1 MRSSRLA
8 DLGRTAGRGSN
19 MTGPSLAA
27 RLGAEFLGTFLLVFG
42 GCGAAILAATFLTDD
57 NVQLGIGLLGV
68 SLAFGLSVLAGAY
81 AFGHVSGGHFNPA
94 VTIGLAIAKRFEWK
108 GVLPYIGTQIVAASV
123 AGAVLF
129 AIAKAKPGFSAV
141 ESGFASNG
149 YGDRSPG
156 GYGLVAGLIIEIV
169 ITAVF
174 VYIILGSTD
183 DRAPKGF
190 APIAIG
196 LGLTLVNLVAIP
208 VTNCSANPARSLGVA
223 WFAGGG
229 ALAQVWLFIVAPII
243 GAAIAGATYAIITGA
258 PSADVG
264 IAQNPELDAHEQ
276 AAKRSG

>member
-1 MRSSRLA
+1 MRE
-8 DLGRTAGRGSN
+8 
-19 MTGPSLAA
+19 PSLAA
-27 RLGAEFLGTFLLVFG
+27 KLGAEFLGTFVLVFG
-42 GCGAAILAATFLTDD
+42 GCGAAVLAAKFLTQDS
-57 NVQLGIGLLGV
+57 VQLGIGFVGV
-68 SLAFGLSVLAGAY
+68 SLAFGLAVLAGAQ

-94 VTIGLAIAKRFEWK
+94 VTIGLAIAKRFQWK
-108 GVLPYIGTQIVAASV
+108 GVLPYIVIQLVSASV

-129 AIAKAKPGFSAV
+129 AIANGKAGFSAV

-156 GYGLVAGLIIEIV
+156 GYGLLSGLIVEIV

-183 DRAPKGF
+183 DRAPKGL
-190 APIAIG
+190 APVAIG

-223 WFAGGG
+223 WFAGPA
-229 ALAQVWLFIVAPII
+229 ALGQVWLFFVAPII
-243 GAAIAGATYAIITGA
+243 GAAIAGATYTIITGA

-264 IAQNPELDAHEQ
+264 VAQNPEVESETRRETA
-276 AAKRSG
+276 

>member
-1 MRSSRLA
+1 MRQ
-8 DLGRTAGRGSN
+8 
-19 MTGPSLAA
+19 PSLAA
-27 RLGAEFLGTFLLVFG
+27 KLGAEALGTFLLVFG

-57 NVQLGIGLLGV
+57 SVQLGIGFVGV
-68 SLAFGLSVLAGAY
+68 SLAFGLSVLVGAY

-108 GVLPYIGTQIVAASV
+108 GVLPYIVTQLVAASL

-129 AIAKAKPGFSAV
+129 AIASGKQGFNAV

-174 VYIILGSTD
+174 VYVILGATD

-196 LGLTLVNLVAIP
+196 LALTVVNLVAIP

-223 WFAGGG
+223 WFAGTA
-229 ALAQVWLFIVAPII
+229 ALAQMWLFIVAPII
-243 GAAIAGATYAIITGA
+243 GAAIAGATYALITGA
-258 PSADVG
+258 PSVDVG
-264 IAQNPELDAHEQ
+264 VAQNPELESDTRRETA
-276 AAKRSG
+276 

>member
-1 MRSSRLA
+1 V
-8 DLGRTAGRGSN
+8 TE
-19 MTGPSLAA
+19 PSLAA
-27 RLGAEFLGTFLLVFG
+27 KLGAEFLGTFLLVFG
-42 GCGAAILAATFLTDD
+42 GCGAAIIAATFLTDD

-68 SLAFGLSVLAGAY
+68 SLAFGLSVLAGAF

-129 AIAKAKPGFSAV
+129 AIANGKPGFSAV

-156 GYGLVAGLIIEIV
+156 GYGLLAGLIVEIV
-169 ITAVF
+169 ITAFF

-208 VTNCSANPARSLGVA
+208 ITNCSANPARSLGVA
-223 WFAGGG
+223 WYAGGG
-229 ALAQVWLFIVAPII
+229 ALAQVWLFIVAPTI
-243 GAAIAGATYAIITGA
+243 GAAIAGATYTIITGA

-264 IAQNPELDAHEQ
+264 IAQNPELESHEQ
-276 AAKRSG
+276 TADRSG

>member
-1 MRSSRLA
+1 MRE
-8 DLGRTAGRGSN
+8 
-19 MTGPSLAA
+19 PSLAA
-27 RLGAEFLGTFLLVFG
+27 KLGAEFLGTFLLVFG

-57 NVQLGIGLLGV
+57 KVQLGIGFLGV

-108 GVLPYIGTQIVAASV
+108 GVLPYIVTQIVSASV

-129 AIAKAKPGFSAV
+129 AIANGRPGFSAV

-169 ITAVF
+169 ITAIF
-174 VYIILGSTD
+174 VYIILGATD
-183 DRAPKGF
+183 DRAPKGL

-196 LGLTLVNLVAIP
+196 LGLTVLILVAIP
-208 VTNCSANPARSLGVA
+208 VTNASVNPARSLGVA

-243 GAAIAGATYAIITGA
+243 GAAIAGATYTIITGA
-258 PSADVG
+258 PSAGVG
-264 IAQNPELDAHEQ
+264 IAQNPELESEEQ
-276 AAKRSG
+276 TASRSA

>member
-1 MRSSRLA
+1 MREP
-8 DLGRTAGRGSN
+8 T
-19 MTGPSLAA
+19 LAA
-27 RLGAEFLGTFLLVFG
+27 KLGAESLGTFLLVFM

-57 NVQLGIGLLGV
+57 GVQLGIGFLGV
-68 SLAFGLSVLAGAY
+68 SLAFGLSLMIGVH

-108 GVLPYIGTQIVAASV
+108 GVLPYIVTQIVAASV

-129 AIAKAKPGFSAV
+129 AIANGKPGFNAV

-169 ITAVF
+169 ITAFF
-174 VYIILGSTD
+174 VYVILGATD
-183 DRAPKGF
+183 DRAPKGL

-196 LGLTLVNLVAIP
+196 LGLAVTNLVAIP
-208 VTNCSANPARSLGVA
+208 VTNASVNPARSLGVV
-223 WFAGGG
+223 WFAGS
-229 ALAQVWLFIVAPII
+229 AAIAQVWLFIVAPII
-243 GAAIAGATYAIITGA
+243 GAAIAGATYALITGA

-264 IAQNPELDAHEQ
+264 VAQNPELENREQ
-276 AAKRSG
+276 TADRSG